1 MPCAVA
7 GSTGRATPAATAG
20 YRGQGV
26 VFGILRRIFRKR
38 EKPRVF
44 LGTLVVVPR
53 ADIKRHFDQRTLS
66 HEELETPLQANLRE
80 IFSLPS
86 ASEVSDPLPTDL
98 GLDVFIPSFQ
108 SGEALAFSLA
118 DLGVPVF
125 WIFLWRP
132 KVTVTCRLYS
142 LKSQETKYVYSVTKK
157 LPWREYVSRLFSLQA
172 FFRFR
177 PIFSAED
184 LNQLLNLA
192 CHSLLNKLTKV
203 T

>member
-1 MPCAVA
+1 M
-7 GSTGRATPAATAG
+7 
-20 YRGQGV
+20 
-26 VFGILRRIFRKR
+26 FGILRWLFRKR

-53 ADIKRHFDQRTLS
+53 ADIKRHFDQWGSSRC
-66 HEELETPLQANLRE
+66 EELETPLKSTLRE
-80 IFSLPS
+80 IFLLPL

-108 SGEALAFSLA
+108 SGDAFGVSLG

-142 LKSQETKYVYSVTKK
+142 LTSLETKYVYSVTKK
-157 LPWREYVSRLFSLQA
+157 MPWREYVSRLLTLRA

-184 LNQLLNLA
+184 LNRLLNLA